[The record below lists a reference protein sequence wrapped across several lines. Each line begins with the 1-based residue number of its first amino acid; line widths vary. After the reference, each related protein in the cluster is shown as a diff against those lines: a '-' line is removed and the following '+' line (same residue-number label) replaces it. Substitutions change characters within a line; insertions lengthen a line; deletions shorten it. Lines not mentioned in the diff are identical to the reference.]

1 MEGSQLLIY
10 LSVMVKYCFE
20 EENKYAIVSLRSE
33 MKRAFGIIK
42 CKFKRGILNDT
53 FRNNQI

>member
-10 LSVMVKYCFE
+10 LSVIVEYFFE

-42 CKFKRGILNDT
+42 CKFKC
-53 FRNNQI
+53 